1 MTFEPLTVVAVVLY
15 ASIVLGIGWM
25 SIRRVKSTRDY
36 LIAGDGFGRWV
47 VSFGVVGAVLSGASL
62 LGNAGSGYGVGYSLY
77 VMTLGLSF
85 LGLTAAY
92 FILAKPMTV
101 IAKRHEVYT
110 LPDVLALRYGDSK
123 AVRML
128 SALAVVLGCYI
139 YLVVQ
144 FVAIAYVGVT
154 IFGWSPGFSILA
166 GGLFVVLYSVGG
178 GIVATMW
185 ANLFQMIVLGVFA
198 IGIAVYG
205 VMQVGGFTELH
216 SRMEAIDPELTAPWR
231 ESGAFVWQNVLTYA
245 FFVGLLAYAG
255 VPHINTK
262 FLTIRNVE
270 VIRWLPFISCFL
282 YLGGIAAV
290 WAGMSYR
297 VLQEQDG
304 SLPVP
309 AEPDAVLPTLV
320 LESFGPFIVGVLVAA
335 GLAAVMHTAASFMV
349 LSSAAV
355 IRDIGKEALGWT
367 LSDRQEKWA
376 IRGFAVVFMILAGLL
391 ALNPPDFVLALMAV
405 AWGALAAMLGPVL
418 YLGMRWKR
426 ATSQGAV
433 AALVVGIAIG
443 GVTGVLNQTLSSE
456 DPIFSPWNV
465 AAVGVA
471 ASYVTLVVISLLT
484 KPQPSKVF
492 AHFGT
497 GGRPAAAP
505 SDRPVPAAAGPATV
519 AERHEGGSPGV
530 M

>member
-1 MTFEPLTVVAVVLY
+1 MDFEPLTVVAVVLY

-36 LIAGDGFGRWV
+36 LIAGDGFGKWV

-62 LGNAGSGYGVGYSLY
+62 LGNAGSGYGVGYALY

-110 LPDVLALRYGDSK
+110 LPDVLSLRYGDSR
-123 AVRML
+123 AVRVL

-166 GGLFVVLYSVGG
+166 GGLFVVLYSIGG

-185 ANLFQMIVLGVFA
+185 ANLFQMIVLGIFA

-205 VMQVGGFTELH
+205 VTQVGGFTELH
-216 SRMEAIDPELTAPWR
+216 SRLEAIDPELIAPWH
-231 ESGAFVWQNVLTYA
+231 ESGAFAWQNVLTYA

-270 VIRWLPFISCFL
+270 VVRWLPFISCFL
-282 YLGGIAAV
+282 YLGGVAAV

-297 VLQEQDG
+297 VLQEQEG
-304 SLPVP
+304 LPVP

-335 GLAAVMHTAASFMV
+335 VLAAVMDTAASFML

-355 IRDIGKEALGWT
+355 IRDIGKEALGWK

-376 IRGFAVVFMILAGLL
+376 IRAFAVVFMILAGFL
-391 ALNPPDFVLALMAV
+391 ALNPPEFVLALMAV

-443 GVTGVLNQTLSSE
+443 GVAGVLNQTLFSE
-456 DPIFSPWNV
+456 DPLFSPWNV

-471 ASYVTLVVISLLT
+471 ASYLTLIVVSLLT

-497 GGRPAAAP
+497 GGRPAAAD
-505 SDRPVPAAAGPATV
+505 SEQRVHAAAGQVTP
-519 AERHEGGSPGV
+519 AERHEGESPGV
-530 M
+530 V